1 MRIHPFF
8 YTILTLPSVSPLLLA
23 DISMGVPAVANL
35 PRQGV
40 YHSDLLASNAVYAV
54 FKGIRSIPVV
64 DLAVASPASE
74 EVAVFEVKQN
84 LAHRRYDRMGDGAL
98 NVGKLFSVSLAADVP
113 GQAAD
118 VGRQIREMKPGEEAL
133 LHIDHIYLFREEG
146 NENVRACTRFAKVEP
161 RRGAAASASGAPE
174 ATSGEDNAGVTSV
187 PGRPASAG
195 PSQQAASD
203 APREDT
209 QTIAPLSSVTGGTTS
224 SYASSVESRISIV
237 PDGKGGVRQ
246 MKVEIRREWVNGE
259 DKPRVRKF
267 INDVEVDPDT
277 DRPLS
282 QDKPAAAPDKAKT
295 ETDKPA
301 DKAPDEAD
309 KDSEPA
315 PIAPEFGF

>member
-40 YHSDLLASNAVYAV
+40 YHSDLLASNAVHAI

-113 GQAAD
+113 GQDAD
-118 VGRQIREMKPGEEAL
+118 VGRQIREMKPGDEAL

-161 RRGAAASASGAPE
+161 RGDASPAA
-174 ATSGEDNAGVTSV
+174 
-187 PGRPASAG
+187 
-195 PSQQAASD
+195 D
-203 APREDT
+203 APATPPADKPDATPDPAAPADAVPSPSPAPDTPATDT
-209 QTIAPLSSVTGGTTS
+209 QTIAPLPSTMKETTS

-237 PDGKGGVRQ
+237 PDGKGGMRR
-246 MKVEIRREWVNGE
+246 MKVETRREWVDGE
-259 DKPRVRKF
+259 DTPRVRKF
-267 INDVEVDPDT
+267 INDVEVDPTT

-282 QDKPAAAPDKAKT
+282 QNGSAATPAPTEAGKPT
-295 ETDKPA
+295 
-301 DKAPDEAD
+301 DKAPVKPD

-315 PIAPEFGF
+315 PVAPEFGF